1 MVSWAPTTI
10 SFKYLIINILALR
23 KFFPVAGLFCN
34 IWIILCHVGSFKKHI
49 GVYLPTPQQKLLPF
63 ENEFLRKKP

>member
-34 IWIILCHVGSFKKHI
+34 IWIFFSHGGNFKKHI
-49 GVYLPTPQQKLLPF
+49 GQYLLTPQQMLLPF
-63 ENEFLRKKP
+63 EK